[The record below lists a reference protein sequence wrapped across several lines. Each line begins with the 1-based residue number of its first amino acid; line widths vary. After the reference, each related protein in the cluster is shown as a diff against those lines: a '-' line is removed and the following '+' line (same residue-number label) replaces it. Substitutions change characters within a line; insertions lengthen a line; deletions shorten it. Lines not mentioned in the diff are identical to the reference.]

1 MAARWFL
8 AIAVMLCMAMPHVA
22 LAEKRIALVIGN
34 AAYDGSLPSLPNPV
48 RDAKLIGD
56 ALKKVGFEV
65 ILVRDASQKEMKR
78 AIAQFGDEIVA
89 GGADVTALFYYA
101 GHGLQV
107 EGANYL
113 VPVSAEIEKEGD
125 VDLESVAADSI
136 LRQMEHS
143 GARTSIVI
151 LDACRNNPLSRGFR
165 SASRGLA
172 RMETPN
178 GSFLAYSTA
187 PGDVAADGDG
197 KNSPFAKALAAEMV
211 KPNQAIEETFR
222 NVRIGVMQATNQQ
235 QTPWDSSSMLVPFYF
250 AGPASASAAPVVAVA
265 PAAQPAPAVQAAP
278 APEPV
283 SQPAPQPAP
292 EPEPTITASLPP
304 AEFASPLPD
313 GTIVISPD
321 VKRDLDAYLGKMAG
335 LRPLRGKLKVGFFY
349 VTTDGKF
356 SGTYSC
362 DAYKEEDSDCPRAD
376 IAAQAPHKSRA
387 MALKNCE
394 MGGRECVLLYRGE
407 DQEADYQV
415 FGQ

>member
-8 AIAVMLCMAMPHVA
+8 AIAVMLCMTMPHAA

-65 ILVRDASQKEMKR
+65 ILVRDASQKDLKR
-78 AIAQFGDEIVA
+78 AIAQFGDAIVA
-89 GGADVTALFYYA
+89 GGDNVTALFFYA

-107 EGANYL
+107 DGTNYL

-136 LRQMEHS
+136 LKQMEHS

-197 KNSPFAKALAAEMV
+197 KNSPFAKALAAEIV

-222 NVRIGVMQATNQQ
+222 NVRIEVMQATNQQ

-250 AGPASASAAPVVAVA
+250 AGPAAKSAAPAVA
-265 PAAQPAPAVQAAP
+265 AAPAVQP
-278 APEPV
+278 APEPEAEPV

-292 EPEPTITASLPP
+292 EPEPATTASLPP
-304 AEFASPLPD
+304 AEFVSPLPD
-313 GTIVISPD
+313 GTIVISPE
-321 VKRDLDAYLGKMAG
+321 VKRDLDAYLSKIAG
-335 LRPLRGKLKVGFFY
+335 LRPLRGTLKVGFFY
-349 VTTDGKF
+349 VSTDGRY
-356 SGTYSC
+356 SGSYSC
-362 DAYKEEDSDCPRAD
+362 DAYREEDGDCPRAD
-376 IAAQAPHKSRA
+376 IAAQTPHQSRA
-387 MALKNCE
+387 RARDACAV
-394 MGGRECVLLYRGE
+394 GGRECVLLYRADE
-407 DQEADYQV
+407 QEEEYQV
-415 FGQ
+415 FGE

>member
-1 MAARWFL
+1 MVARWFL
-8 AIAVMLCMAMPHVA
+8 AFAVMLCMTLPHAA

-34 AAYDGSLPSLPNPV
+34 ADYDGSLPSLPNPV

-65 ILVRDASQKEMKR
+65 ILVRDASQKDMKR
-78 AIAQFGDEIVA
+78 AISRFGEEIVA
-89 GGADVTALFYYA
+89 GGANVTALFYYA

-107 EGANYL
+107 EGTNYL

-136 LRQMEHS
+136 LKQMEHS

-187 PGDVAADGDG
+187 PGDVAADGEG
-197 KNSPFAKALAAEMV
+197 KNSPFATALAAEMV

-250 AGPASASAAPVVAVA
+250 AGPAATAAAPVVAA
-265 PAAQPAPAVQAAP
+265 TPAVQAIPEP

-292 EPEPTITASLPP
+292 EPAPTVTASLPP
-304 AEFASPLPD
+304 AEFVSPLPD
-313 GTIVISPD
+313 GTIVISPE
-321 VKRDLDAYLGKMAG
+321 VKRDLDAYLGKMAK

-394 MGGRECVLLYRGE
+394 MGGRECVLIYRGE
-407 DQEADYQV
+407 DQEEDYKV
-415 FGQ
+415 YGE